1 MCGTK
6 KKDDLRSRFRSDT
19 RGWRGIFHR
28 RRFSIESFVL
38 IRHRLARPS
47 ASWSSHFVRRSSV
60 FVSAFSALLS
70 NRAKVNKMNLDQRTT
85 HLPTLNEPSK
95 KPVEK
100 KKLVLSR
107 TRPDKELPRWPPN
120 TRERQLQRR
129 RHQRHRQKQ
138 QQQLNNNT
146 NNVWPDWLLLFIHSR
161 RVLPRILVLAPADD
175 VDCWISCSSFFLFF
189 SVRFGLLTFL
199 MHSRHFFPCNLSQ

>member
-100 KKLVLSR
+100 KKTRSLSHTTRQRVAPMAAQHARKTTTTSTASTASTKTTTTEQQHQQRLTRLVAAVYSF
-107 TRPDKELPRWPPN
+107 TSCIAAHPGSSPRRW
-120 TRERQLQRR
+120 RWL
-129 RHQRHRQKQ
+129 
-138 QQQLNNNT
+138 LNQ
-146 NNVWPDWLLLFIHSR
+146 LLLF
-161 RVLPRILVLAPADD
+161 L
-175 VDCWISCSSFFLFF
+175 SFFFRPFRSFDF
-189 SVRFGLLTFL
+189 SDALTSLLS
-199 MHSRHFFPCNLSQ
+199 M